1 MASLASLTRRNR
13 NAVALLMVA
22 LSLGGCAIEP
32 LTTADLEGSQRP
44 PLHDA
49 LSNLDTRAIADT
61 PPTDAKVAGPKDTA
75 VSADAGGSTCTGVGI
90 VNGDVVSACTNVG
103 LAAVVQFG
111 GRRVCS
117 LAYKA
122 SFTLPDV
129 PAGCPLLLTA
139 YKPGYIR
146 YAMPARVPKNGS
158 VIERIVLIPEGGCGA
173 PTPPEL
179 GCDCDAGACTR

>member
-1 MASLASLTRRNR
+1 
-13 NAVALLMVA
+13 MVA
-22 LSLGGCAIEP
+22 LPLGGCAIEP
-32 LTTADLEGSQRP
+32 LTSGDLEGSERTSVQ
-44 PLHDA
+44 DA
-49 LSNLDTRAIADT
+49 LSNPDTRAIADV
-61 PPTDAKVAGPKDTA
+61 PPTDAKVAEPRDTA
-75 VSADAGGSTCTGVGI
+75 VSADAENTTCTGVGI
-90 VNGDVVSACTNVG
+90 MNGDVVSACTNVG

-117 LAYKA
+117 LPFKA
-122 SFTLPDV
+122 SFTLSDV

-146 YAMPARVPKNGS
+146 YGKPATVPKNS
-158 VIERIVLIPEGGCGA
+158 SIIERIVLMPEGGCGA